1 MFLGYNNDASYL
13 VDINNDQTLFNFSRM
28 IFYSISPNGL
38 FLAEKDFSQSK
49 ILTVYRQNDL
59 LGRINL
65 INYLTESSKLEF
77 MSDSILLQMTPQNN
91 NRILDLFSFKEG
103 PFSYASYSY
112 IAKNINKDGW
122 SFNSTHIAIQTT
134 ERVIILDSTLT
145 EVQSLSLS
153 PMQGKEP
160 DSVSISDS
168 GILYAKY
175 GDELFVWLSEECPNS
190 QVNNDG
196 VCEDP
201 SLSGGSI
208 IAIVAGTVGGAVGL
222 GVIGVIIYRKKKAK
236 KESSLINSEDRT
248 V

>member
-1 MFLGYNNDASYL
+1 MGAVERPSIFI
-13 VDINNDQTLFNFSRM
+13 DIFCNIRVARITEGS
-28 IFYSISPNGL
+28 
-38 FLAEKDFSQSK
+38 
-49 ILTVYRQNDL
+49 L
-59 LGRINL
+59 L
-65 INYLTESSKLEF
+65 K
-77 MSDSILLQMTPQNN
+77 
-91 NRILDLFSFKEG
+91 
-103 PFSYASYSY
+103 
-112 IAKNINKDGW
+112 
-122 SFNSTHIAIQTT
+122 
-134 ERVIILDSTLT
+134 
-145 EVQSLSLS
+145 
-153 PMQGKEP
+153 GKEP